1 VSQGKI
7 EPLIDEA
14 RKRAHAQSHAELQ
27 AFIEDIDA
35 RFYVLEREIDEKV
48 EQIQQRLRKLEEASG
63 LVHPLVAARIDNIE
77 MRLRQSEEGDTPEVS
92 A

>member
-1 VSQGKI
+1 MFRKSGACAPFSRFGGGHVSQGKI

-35 RFYVLEREIDEKV
+35 RFYVLERDIDEKI
-48 EQIQQRLRKLEEASG
+48 EQIQARLRKLEEGVEA
-63 LVHPLVAARIDNIE
+63 PLSD
-77 MRLRQSEEGDTPEVS
+77 
-92 A
+92 